1 MIKPKEKIK
10 KGQTMQYQLTV
21 RFISLLVV
29 AVVVL
34 STAITTMTI
43 VSIYESTKDQTKLL
57 LTSLRKS
64 EATSEKEWQEL
75 LNTHIPNDNSP
86 NFIRVVLESGEI
98 VYSEEAQELYNE
110 FPAFKQLIVTKRIVW
125 DQLEPYYYK
134 TIVVDRATISVLVEL
149 EDNFEIIGQIVSF
162 TIILTLIVII
172 LGGVLTYRFAEKISR
187 SLNRMNRE
195 IMALSK
201 NDSHQSWL
209 TEPLRPIE
217 VANISKSFNQ
227 LISAQRTSVKREKQ
241 FVIDA
246 SHELRTPLT
255 AIRGHV
261 NLIKRRGQ
269 EHPEVIPKS
278 IDYLDKESKRM
289 EVLVEQLLTVGR
301 QERGSKLID
310 LSKLVDETIVEFQLV
325 HPRRLV
331 SKVEQGITLIG
342 IQEQFY
348 QIIRNLVEN
357 ALKYSEE
364 GEEVT
369 VTLMSDKTT
378 ITLIVVDTGI
388 GISNKDKSLVFDRFY
403 RADQSR
409 SSLIKGSGIGLS
421 IVHTLVEQYEGAIT
435 ISDNQPKGSIFKVT
449 LPLT

>member
-64 EATSEKEWQEL
+64 EATSEKEWQKL

-201 NDSHQSWL
+201 NDSHQAWL

-241 FVIDA
+241 FVTDA

>member
-201 NDSHQSWL
+201 NDSHQAWL

-241 FVIDA
+241 FVTDA

-388 GISNKDKSLVFDRFY
+388 GISNKDKPLVFDRFY